1 VIILAALVGTASAFA
16 PVGPAFTRNVALN
29 SLPSDKSVSAKTGDA
44 TKSSGGLTMPSAS
57 GANPPAKQAA
67 KTPPITVQGG
77 TLRTWSLTD
86 DVDRVEVNMRTS
98 GRPLNAI
105 VELYEGPDNYPQ
117 KMGVY
122 VENGNIRAFRAIMET
137 PGGSGQNAVAIR
149 NTAQMEFPLY
159 ASVDSEL
166 DEDLVNFASTKT
178 EKSVPVIVQGNR
190 AVETWSMGPND
201 ASALVVLKTDGRP
214 LNARI
219 ELLQAP
225 NNVKEVLEIYTEDGI
240 ERPLLTVLETPG
252 SGAVVRIVNTGP
264 LEYPLMARVEPYK
277 SGKSDLPEDRFTNI
291 KIT

>member
-1 VIILAALVGTASAFA
+1 
-16 PVGPAFTRNVALN
+16 
-29 SLPSDKSVSAKTGDA
+29 
-44 TKSSGGLTMPSAS
+44 
-57 GANPPAKQAA
+57 
-67 KTPPITVQGG
+67 
-77 TLRTWSLTD
+77 LTD
-86 DVDRVEVNMRTS
+86 DVDRVEINMKTS

-122 VENGNIRAFRAIMET
+122 LENGAIRAFRAIMET

-166 DEDLVNFASTKT
+166 DEDLVRFASTKT
-178 EKSVPVIVQGNR
+178 EKSVPEIVQGNR
-190 AVETWSMGPND
+190 AVATWSMGPND
-201 ASALVVLKTDGRP
+201 ASVLVVLKTDGRP

-277 SGKSDLPEDRFTNI
+277 SGKSAEPEDRFTSI